1 MNNKEFI
8 EERIEQIEQISEEHK
23 ELAED
28 VNDVNEGLD
37 SREET
42 DTEDELLE
50 ASESELAQLPQ
61 VTKQCIYVSLEHL
74 KPFSGTLYDEKGN
87 KRIIFGNPFFVPD
100 NYLEKNDKSDKSDD
114 KSDGKTAD
122 KTNAKTATKSHYKDN
137 PEIESIRRLHASI
150 EQEGVLTPLLVRHA
164 KRNKATDY
172 EILSGYRRKRVCEE
186 LAKTNPEKFQT
197 VPVLV
202 IEPCDDDT
210 ANSIITSSNVQRREI
225 SLLET
230 IKSCGRMYRALRHRG
245 RKAKGRKGKED
256 KPSLTA
262 DTVAQILGLKPRTV
276 RRYSQLLELPEEMLE
291 LVASKAKNENEE
303 LRLPIKAGE
312 TLAGVGREKLEVI
325 SRLLKDDSESSISV
339 SDAKNIKKLCTER
352 STITEDEI
360 QELLRSNKASNA
372 SLNVGLE
379 PGRGG
384 TANKAGGKRR
394 FSLDNERLKPYCG
407 EMTDQEIEDLIYQL
421 ITEWGERKA

>member
-1 MNNKEFI
+1 MNNDELF
-8 EERIEQIEQISEEHK
+8 EEQTGRTEQLTEESSDPT
-23 ELAED
+23 ED
-28 VNDVNEGLD
+28 VIERLD
-37 SREET
+37 NRDEAERDTDRES
-42 DTEDELLE
+42 ELLE
-50 ASESELAQLPQ
+50 LSAPEITH

-87 KRIIFGNPFFVPD
+87 KRVISGNPFLVPD
-100 NYLEKNDKSDKSDD
+100 NYLDENKN
-114 KSDGKTAD
+114 G
-122 KTNAKTATKSHYKDN
+122 KDN
-137 PEIESIRRLHASI
+137 PEVKSIRRLHASI

-164 KRNKATDY
+164 KKNKATDY

-186 LAKTNPEKFQT
+186 LAKTKPEKFQT
-197 VPVLV
+197 VPVFV

-230 IKSCGRMYRALRHRG
+230 IKSCGRMYRALRHKG
-245 RKAKGRKGKED
+245 RKDEGRKGKQN

-291 LVASKAKNENEE
+291 LVATKAKNENEE

-312 TLAGVGREKLEVI
+312 TLAGINREQLEVI
-325 SRLLKDDSESSISV
+325 SKLLKDDSESSISV
-339 SDAKNIKKLCTER
+339 SDAKDIKKFCMER
-352 STITEDEI
+352 SIITEDEI
-360 QELLRSNKASNA
+360 KDLLKEKASKDSEA
-372 SLNVGLE
+372 SELGKENTKTQG
-379 PGRGG
+379 
-384 TANKAGGKRR
+384 NSKRR

-407 EMTDQEIEDLIYQL
+407 EMTDQEIENLIYQL
-421 ITEWGERKA
+421 ITEWGEKKA

>member
-1 MNNKEFI
+1 MNDNELF
-8 EERIEQIEQISEEHK
+8 EERVEQIEQVAEERN
-23 ELAED
+23 EPAED
-28 VNDVNEGLD
+28 VSEGIG

-42 DTEDELLE
+42 DTEAELVE
-50 ASESELAQLPQ
+50 DSISELAQLPT
-61 VTKQCIYVSLEHL
+61 VTKQCVYVSLEHL

-87 KRIIFGNPFFVPD
+87 KRIISGNPFFVPD
-100 NYLEKNDKSDKSDD
+100 NYLEKDDKSDD
-114 KSDGKTAD
+114 KSAD
-122 KTNAKTATKSHYKDN
+122 KTNAKSGSKDN

-150 EQEGVLTPLLVRHA
+150 KQEGVLTPLLVRHA

-186 LAKTNPEKFQT
+186 LAKTNPERFQT

-245 RKAKGRKGKED
+245 RKDKGRKGKQD

-325 SRLLKDDSESSISV
+325 SKLLQDDEESSISV
-339 SDAKNIKKLCTER
+339 SDAKDIKKFCTER

-372 SLNVGLE
+372 SSNAGSDASSE
-379 PGRGG
+379 TGREG
-384 TANKAGGKRR
+384 TATKSGSKRR

-407 EMTDQEIEDLIYQL
+407 EMTNQEIEDLIYQL
-421 ITEWGERKA
+421 ITEWGEKKSLTPLNS

>member
-1 MNNKEFI
+1 MNDNELF
-8 EERIEQIEQISEEHK
+8 EERVEQIEQVAEERN
-23 ELAED
+23 EPAED
-28 VNDVNEGLD
+28 VSEGIG

-42 DTEDELLE
+42 DTEAELVE
-50 ASESELAQLPQ
+50 DSISELAQLPT
-61 VTKQCIYVSLEHL
+61 VTKQCVYVSLEHL

-87 KRIIFGNPFFVPD
+87 KRIISGNPFFVPD
-100 NYLEKNDKSDKSDD
+100 NYLEKNDKSDD
-114 KSDGKTAD
+114 KSAD
-122 KTNAKTATKSHYKDN
+122 KTNAKSGSKDN

-150 EQEGVLTPLLVRHA
+150 KQEGVLTPLLVRHA

-186 LAKTNPEKFQT
+186 LAKTNPERFQT

-245 RKAKGRKGKED
+245 RKDKGRKGKQD

-325 SRLLKDDSESSISV
+325 SKLLQDDEESSISV
-339 SDAKNIKKLCTER
+339 SDAKDIKKFCTER

-372 SLNVGLE
+372 SSNAGSDASSE
-379 PGRGG
+379 TGREG
-384 TANKAGGKRR
+384 TATKSGSKRR

-407 EMTDQEIEDLIYQL
+407 EMTNQEIEDLIYQL
-421 ITEWGERKA
+421 ITEWGEKKSLTPLNS

>member
-1 MNNKEFI
+1 MNNDELF
-8 EERIEQIEQISEEHK
+8 EEQTGRTEQLTEESS
-23 ELAED
+23 D
-28 VNDVNEGLD
+28 PV
-37 SREET
+37 
-42 DTEDELLE
+42 EDELDVIEEATIERPDNRDEAERDAELLE
-50 ASESELAQLPQ
+50 TSVPELTH

-87 KRIIFGNPFFVPD
+87 KRIISGNPFLVPD
-100 NYLEKNDKSDKSDD
+100 NYLDENNDK
-114 KSDGKTAD
+114 GKNS
-122 KTNAKTATKSHYKDN
+122 KGN
-137 PEIESIRRLHASI
+137 PEVESIRQLHASI

-164 KRNKATDY
+164 KKNKATDY

-186 LAKTNPEKFQT
+186 LAKTKPEKFQT
-197 VPVLV
+197 VPVFV

-210 ANSIITSSNVQRREI
+210 ANSIITSSNVQRREV

-230 IKSCGRMYRALRHRG
+230 IKSCGRMYRALRHKG
-245 RKAKGRKGKED
+245 RKDEGRKGKQN

-291 LVASKAKNENEE
+291 LVATKAKNENEE

-312 TLAGVGREKLEVI
+312 TLAGINREQLEVI
-325 SRLLKDDSESSISV
+325 SKLLKDDSESSISV
-339 SDAKNIKKLCTER
+339 SDAKDIKKFCMER
-352 STITEDEI
+352 SIITEDEI
-360 QELLRSNKASNA
+360 QDLLKKKASKDSEA
-372 SLNVGLE
+372 SELGKENTKTQG
-379 PGRGG
+379 
-384 TANKAGGKRR
+384 NSKRR

-421 ITEWGERKA
+421 ITEWGEKKA

>member
-1 MNNKEFI
+1 MNDNELF
-8 EERIEQIEQISEEHK
+8 EERVEQIEQVAEERN
-23 ELAED
+23 EPAED
-28 VNDVNEGLD
+28 VSEGIG

-42 DTEDELLE
+42 DTEAELVE
-50 ASESELAQLPQ
+50 DSISELAQLPT
-61 VTKQCIYVSLEHL
+61 VTKQCVYVSLEHL

-87 KRIIFGNPFFVPD
+87 KRIISGNPFFVPD
-100 NYLEKNDKSDKSDD
+100 NYLEKNDKSDD
-114 KSDGKTAD
+114 KSAD
-122 KTNAKTATKSHYKDN
+122 KTNAKSGSKDN

-186 LAKTNPEKFQT
+186 LAKTNPERFQT

-245 RKAKGRKGKED
+245 RKDKGRKGKQD

-312 TLAGVGREKLEVI
+312 TLAGINREQLEVI
-325 SRLLKDDSESSISV
+325 SKLLKDDSESSISV
-339 SDAKNIKKLCTER
+339 SDAKDIKKFCMER
-352 STITEDEI
+352 SIITEDEI
-360 QELLRSNKASNA
+360 KEFLRSNKASDA
-372 SLNVGLE
+372 SE
-379 PGRGG
+379 AGRES
-384 TANKAGGKRR
+384 TANKAGSKRR
-394 FSLDNERLKPYCG
+394 FSLDNERLKQYCG
-407 EMTDQEIEDLIYQL
+407 EMSDQEIENLIYQL
-421 ITEWGERKA
+421 ITEWGEKKA

>member
-1 MNNKEFI
+1 MNNDELF
-8 EERIEQIEQISEEHK
+8 EEQIEQTEQLTEESSNPT
-23 ELAED
+23 ED
-28 VNDVNEGLD
+28 VIERLD
-37 SREET
+37 NRDEAERDTDRES
-42 DTEDELLE
+42 ELLE
-50 ASESELAQLPQ
+50 LSVPEITH

-87 KRIIFGNPFFVPD
+87 KRVISGNPFLVPD
-100 NYLEKNDKSDKSDD
+100 NYLDENKN
-114 KSDGKTAD
+114 G
-122 KTNAKTATKSHYKDN
+122 KDN
-137 PEIESIRRLHASI
+137 PEVKSIRQLHASI

-164 KRNKATDY
+164 KKNKATDY

-186 LAKTNPEKFQT
+186 LAKTKPEKFQT
-197 VPVLV
+197 VPVFV

-230 IKSCGRMYRALRHRG
+230 IKSCGRMYRALRHKG
-245 RKAKGRKGKED
+245 RKDEGRKGKQN

-291 LVASKAKNENEE
+291 LVATKAKNENEE

-312 TLAGVGREKLEVI
+312 TLAGINREQLEVI
-325 SRLLKDDSESSISV
+325 SKLLKDDSESSISV
-339 SDAKNIKKLCTER
+339 SDAKDIKKFCMER
-352 STITEDEI
+352 SIITEDEI
-360 QELLRSNKASNA
+360 KDLLKKKTSKDSEASELGKENTKTQGNS
-372 SLNVGLE
+372 
-379 PGRGG
+379 
-384 TANKAGGKRR
+384 KRR

-407 EMTDQEIEDLIYQL
+407 EMTDQEIENLIYQL
-421 ITEWGERKA
+421 ITEWGEKKA

>member
-1 MNNKEFI
+1 MNNDELF
-8 EERIEQIEQISEEHK
+8 EEQIEQTEQ
-23 ELAED
+23 LAEQRSDPAEDEVD
-28 VNDVNEGLD
+28 VIEKTAIERPDNRDEAE
-37 SREET
+37 RAA
-42 DTEDELLE
+42 ELLE
-50 ASESELAQLPQ
+50 LSAPEITH

-87 KRIIFGNPFFVPD
+87 KRVISGNPFLVPD
-100 NYLEKNDKSDKSDD
+100 NYLDENKN
-114 KSDGKTAD
+114 G
-122 KTNAKTATKSHYKDN
+122 KDN
-137 PEIESIRRLHASI
+137 PEVKSIRQLHASI

-164 KRNKATDY
+164 KKNKATDY

-186 LAKTNPEKFQT
+186 LAKTKPEKFQT
-197 VPVLV
+197 VPVFV

-230 IKSCGRMYRALRHRG
+230 IKSCGRMYRALRHKG
-245 RKAKGRKGKED
+245 RKDEGRKGKQN

-291 LVASKAKNENEE
+291 LVATKAKNENEE

-312 TLAGVGREKLEVI
+312 TLAGINREQLEVI
-325 SRLLKDDSESSISV
+325 SKLLKDDSESSISV
-339 SDAKNIKKLCTER
+339 SDAKDIKKFCMER
-352 STITEDEI
+352 SIITEDEI
-360 QELLRSNKASNA
+360 KDLLKEKASKDSEA
-372 SLNVGLE
+372 SELGKENTKTQG
-379 PGRGG
+379 
-384 TANKAGGKRR
+384 NSKRR

-421 ITEWGERKA
+421 ITEWGEKKA

>member
-1 MNNKEFI
+1 MNNDELF
-8 EERIEQIEQISEEHK
+8 EEQVEQTEQLTEESSNPT
-23 ELAED
+23 ED
-28 VNDVNEGLD
+28 VIEDGAAIESLYNRDEAERD
-37 SREET
+37 TDRES
-42 DTEDELLE
+42 ELLE
-50 ASESELAQLPQ
+50 LSAPEITH

-87 KRIIFGNPFFVPD
+87 KRVISGNPFLVPD
-100 NYLEKNDKSDKSDD
+100 NYLDENKN
-114 KSDGKTAD
+114 G
-122 KTNAKTATKSHYKDN
+122 KDN
-137 PEIESIRRLHASI
+137 PEVKSIRQLHASI

-164 KRNKATDY
+164 KKNKATDY

-186 LAKTNPEKFQT
+186 LAKTKPEKFQT
-197 VPVLV
+197 VPVFV

-230 IKSCGRMYRALRHRG
+230 IKSCGRMYRALRHKG
-245 RKAKGRKGKED
+245 RKDEGRKGKQN

-312 TLAGVGREKLEVI
+312 TLAGINIEQLEVI
-325 SRLLKDDSESSISV
+325 SKLLKDDSESSISV
-339 SDAKNIKKLCTER
+339 SDAKDIKKFCMER
-352 STITEDEI
+352 SIITEDEI
-360 QELLRSNKASNA
+360 KDLLKEKASKDSEA
-372 SLNVGLE
+372 SELGKENTKTQG
-379 PGRGG
+379 
-384 TANKAGGKRR
+384 NSKRR

-421 ITEWGERKA
+421 ITEWGEKKA

>member
-1 MNNKEFI
+1 MNDNELF
-8 EERIEQIEQISEEHK
+8 EERVEQIEQVAEERN
-23 ELAED
+23 EPAED
-28 VNDVNEGLD
+28 VSEGIG

-42 DTEDELLE
+42 DTEAELVE
-50 ASESELAQLPQ
+50 DSISELAQLPT
-61 VTKQCIYVSLEHL
+61 VTKQCVYVSLEHL

-87 KRIIFGNPFFVPD
+87 KRIISGNPFFVPD
-100 NYLEKNDKSDKSDD
+100 NYLEKNDKSDD
-114 KSDGKTAD
+114 KSAD
-122 KTNAKTATKSHYKDN
+122 KTNAKSGSKDN

-186 LAKTNPEKFQT
+186 LAKTNPERFQT

-245 RKAKGRKGKED
+245 RKDKGRKGKQD

-325 SRLLKDDSESSISV
+325 SKLLQDDEESSISV
-339 SDAKNIKKLCTER
+339 SDAKDIKKFCTER

-372 SLNVGLE
+372 SSNAGSDASSE
-379 PGRGG
+379 TGREG
-384 TANKAGGKRR
+384 TATKSGSKRR

-407 EMTDQEIEDLIYQL
+407 EMTNQEIEDLIYQL
-421 ITEWGERKA
+421 ITEWGEKKSLTPLNS

>member
-1 MNNKEFI
+1 MNDNELF
-8 EERIEQIEQISEEHK
+8 EERVEQIEQVAEERN
-23 ELAED
+23 EPAED
-28 VNDVNEGLD
+28 VSEGIG

-42 DTEDELLE
+42 DTEAELVE
-50 ASESELAQLPQ
+50 DSISELAQLPT
-61 VTKQCIYVSLEHL
+61 VTKQCVYVSLEHL

-87 KRIIFGNPFFVPD
+87 KRIISGNPFFVPD
-100 NYLEKNDKSDKSDD
+100 NYLEKNDKSDD
-114 KSDGKTAD
+114 KSAD
-122 KTNAKTATKSHYKDN
+122 KTNAKSGSKDN

-186 LAKTNPEKFQT
+186 LAKTNPERFQT

-230 IKSCGRMYRALRHRG
+230 IKSCGRMYRALRHKG
-245 RKAKGRKGKED
+245 RKDKGRKGKQD

-325 SRLLKDDSESSISV
+325 SKLLQDDEESSISV
-339 SDAKNIKKLCTER
+339 SDAKDIKKFCMER
-352 STITEDEI
+352 SIITEDEI
-360 QELLRSNKASNA
+360 QEFLRSNKASDA
-372 SLNVGLE
+372 SE
-379 PGRGG
+379 AGRES
-384 TANKAGGKRR
+384 TANKAGSKRR
-394 FSLDNERLKPYCG
+394 FSLDNERLKQYCG
-407 EMTDQEIEDLIYQL
+407 EMSDQEIENLIYQL
-421 ITEWGERKA
+421 ITEWGEKKA

>member
-1 MNNKEFI
+1 MNNDELF
-8 EERIEQIEQISEEHK
+8 EEQIEQTEQLTEESSNPT
-23 ELAED
+23 ED
-28 VNDVNEGLD
+28 VIERLD
-37 SREET
+37 NRDEAERDTDRES
-42 DTEDELLE
+42 ELLE
-50 ASESELAQLPQ
+50 LSAPEITH

-87 KRIIFGNPFFVPD
+87 KRVISGNPFLVPD
-100 NYLEKNDKSDKSDD
+100 NYLDENKN
-114 KSDGKTAD
+114 G
-122 KTNAKTATKSHYKDN
+122 KDN
-137 PEIESIRRLHASI
+137 PEVKSIRQLHASI

-164 KRNKATDY
+164 KKNKATDY

-186 LAKTNPEKFQT
+186 LAKTKPEKFQT
-197 VPVLV
+197 VPVFV

-230 IKSCGRMYRALRHRG
+230 IKSCGRMYRALRHKG
-245 RKAKGRKGKED
+245 RKDKGRKGKQN

-312 TLAGVGREKLEVI
+312 TLAGINREQLEVI
-325 SRLLKDDSESSISV
+325 SKLLKDDSESSISV
-339 SDAKNIKKLCTER
+339 SDAKDIKKFCMER
-352 STITEDEI
+352 SIITEDEI
-360 QELLRSNKASNA
+360 QEFLRSNKASDA
-372 SLNVGLE
+372 SE
-379 PGRGG
+379 AGRES
-384 TANKAGGKRR
+384 TANKAGSKRR
-394 FSLDNERLKPYCG
+394 FSLDNERLKQYCG
-407 EMTDQEIEDLIYQL
+407 EMSDQEIENLIYQL
-421 ITEWGERKA
+421 ITEWGEKKA

>member
-1 MNNKEFI
+1 MNNDELF
-8 EERIEQIEQISEEHK
+8 EEQIEQTEQLAEQRSDP
-23 ELAED
+23 AED
-28 VNDVNEGLD
+28 VIEEDVIERPDNRDEAERD
-37 SREET
+37 TDRES
-42 DTEDELLE
+42 ELLE
-50 ASESELAQLPQ
+50 PSAPELTHVA
-61 VTKQCIYVSLEHL
+61 KQCIYVSLEHL

-87 KRIIFGNPFFVPD
+87 KRIISGNPFLVPD
-100 NYLEKNDKSDKSDD
+100 NYLDENKN
-114 KSDGKTAD
+114 G
-122 KTNAKTATKSHYKDN
+122 KDN
-137 PEIESIRRLHASI
+137 PEVKSIRQLHASI

-164 KRNKATDY
+164 KKNKATDY

-186 LAKTNPEKFQT
+186 LAKTKPEKFQT
-197 VPVLV
+197 VPVFV

-230 IKSCGRMYRALRHRG
+230 IKSCGRMYRALRHKG
-245 RKAKGRKGKED
+245 RKDKGRKGKQN

-312 TLAGVGREKLEVI
+312 TLAGINREQLEVI
-325 SRLLKDDSESSISV
+325 SKLLKDDSESSISV
-339 SDAKNIKKLCTER
+339 SDAKDIKKFCMER
-352 STITEDEI
+352 SIITEDEI
-360 QELLRSNKASNA
+360 KDLLKEKASKDSEA
-372 SLNVGLE
+372 SELGKENTKTQG
-379 PGRGG
+379 
-384 TANKAGGKRR
+384 NSKRR

-421 ITEWGERKA
+421 ITEWGEKKA

>member
-1 MNNKEFI
+1 
-8 EERIEQIEQISEEHK
+8 
-23 ELAED
+23 
-28 VNDVNEGLD
+28 
-37 SREET
+37 
-42 DTEDELLE
+42 
-50 ASESELAQLPQ
+50 
-61 VTKQCIYVSLEHL
+61 HL

-87 KRIIFGNPFFVPD
+87 KRVISGNPFLVPD
-100 NYLEKNDKSDKSDD
+100 NYLDENKN
-114 KSDGKTAD
+114 G
-122 KTNAKTATKSHYKDN
+122 KDN
-137 PEIESIRRLHASI
+137 PEVKSIRQLHASI

-164 KRNKATDY
+164 KKNKATDY

-186 LAKTNPEKFQT
+186 LAKTKPEKFQT
-197 VPVLV
+197 VPVFV

-230 IKSCGRMYRALRHRG
+230 IKSCGRMYRALRHKG
-245 RKAKGRKGKED
+245 RKDEGRKGKQN

-312 TLAGVGREKLEVI
+312 TLAGINIEQLEVI
-325 SRLLKDDSESSISV
+325 SKLLKDDSESSISV
-339 SDAKNIKKLCTER
+339 SDAKDIKKFCMER
-352 STITEDEI
+352 SIITEDEI
-360 QELLRSNKASNA
+360 KDLLKEKASKDSEA
-372 SLNVGLE
+372 SELGKENTKTQG
-379 PGRGG
+379 
-384 TANKAGGKRR
+384 NSKRR

-421 ITEWGERKA
+421 ITEWGEKKA

>member
-1 MNNKEFI
+1 MNNDELF
-8 EERIEQIEQISEEHK
+8 EEQIEQTEQLTEEYSNPT
-23 ELAED
+23 ED
-28 VNDVNEGLD
+28 VIERLD
-37 SREET
+37 NRDEAERDTDRES
-42 DTEDELLE
+42 ELLE
-50 ASESELAQLPQ
+50 LSAPEITH

-87 KRIIFGNPFFVPD
+87 KRVISGNPFLVPD
-100 NYLEKNDKSDKSDD
+100 NYLDENKN
-114 KSDGKTAD
+114 G
-122 KTNAKTATKSHYKDN
+122 KDN
-137 PEIESIRRLHASI
+137 PEVKSIRQLHASI

-164 KRNKATDY
+164 KKNKATDY

-186 LAKTNPEKFQT
+186 LAKTKPEKFQT
-197 VPVLV
+197 VPVFV

-230 IKSCGRMYRALRHRG
+230 IKSCGRMYRALRHKG
-245 RKAKGRKGKED
+245 RKDKGRKGKQN

-291 LVASKAKNENEE
+291 LVATKAKNEDEE

-312 TLAGVGREKLEVI
+312 TLAGINREQLEVI
-325 SRLLKDDSESSISV
+325 SKLLKDDSESSISV
-339 SDAKNIKKLCTER
+339 SDAKDIKKFCMER
-352 STITEDEI
+352 SIITEDEI
-360 QELLRSNKASNA
+360 KDLLKEKASKDSEA
-372 SLNVGLE
+372 SELGKENTKTQG
-379 PGRGG
+379 
-384 TANKAGGKRR
+384 NSKRR

-421 ITEWGERKA
+421 ITEWGEKKA

>member
-1 MNNKEFI
+1 MNNNEFI
-8 EERIEQIEQISEEHK
+8 EERIEQIEQLSEDHNK
-23 ELAED
+23 PAED
-28 VNDVNEGLD
+28 VNEKLD

-50 ASESELAQLPQ
+50 ASEPELTQSPQ
-61 VTKQCIYVSLEHL
+61 VTKLCIYVSLEHL

-87 KRIIFGNPFFVPD
+87 KRIISGNPFFVPD
-100 NYLEKNDKSDKSDD
+100 NYLDKNEKNDKSE
-114 KSDGKTAD
+114 GKTAD
-122 KTNAKTATKSHYKDN
+122 KIHYKDN

-150 EQEGVLTPLLVRHA
+150 EHEGVLTPLLVRHA
-164 KRNKATDY
+164 KKNKATDY

-197 VPVLV
+197 VPVIV

-245 RKAKGRKGKED
+245 RKAKGRKGKQD

-312 TLAGVGREKLEVI
+312 ALAGVSREKLEVI
-325 SRLLKDDSESSISV
+325 SRLLTDDAESSISV
-339 SDAKNIKKLCTER
+339 SDAKEIKKFCTER
-352 STITEDEI
+352 STITADEI
-360 QELLRSNKASNA
+360 QELLISNRASDA
-372 SLNVGLE
+372 SLNAGLDASSE
-379 PGRGG
+379 AGREGI
-384 TANKAGGKRR
+384 ANKVGGKRR

-421 ITEWGERKA
+421 ITEWGEKKA

>member
-1 MNNKEFI
+1 MNDNELF
-8 EERIEQIEQISEEHK
+8 EEQTEQIERMEQITEERN
-23 ELAED
+23 ETAED
-28 VNDVNEGLD
+28 VTERLD
-37 SREET
+37 SRNEADREI
-42 DTEDELLE
+42 DIEPELIE
-50 ASESELAQLPQ
+50 VSESEIDQLSSVPQ
-61 VTKQCIYVSLEHL
+61 QCIYVSLDHL
-74 KPFSGTLYDEKGN
+74 KPFSGALYDENDN
-87 KRIIFGNPFFVPD
+87 KRIISGNPFFVPD
-100 NYLEKNDKSDKSDD
+100 NYLKKRDDKKNDKD
-114 KSDGKTAD
+114 A
-122 KTNAKTATKSHYKDN
+122 

-245 RKAKGRKGKED
+245 KKDKGRKGKQD

-276 RRYSQLLELPEEMLE
+276 RRYSQLLELPEELLE
-291 LVASKAKNENEE
+291 LVASKAKNDNEE

-312 TLAGVGREKLEVI
+312 TLTGIGREKLEVI
-325 SRLLKDDSESSISV
+325 NKLLKDDVESSISV
-339 SDAKNIKKLCTER
+339 SDAKKIKKFCTER

-360 QELLRSNKASNA
+360 QELLRSNKTSNA
-372 SLNVGLE
+372 SEVGKE
-379 PGRGG
+379 GA
-384 TANKAGGKRR
+384 ANKTSTKRR
-394 FSLDNERLKPYCG
+394 FSLDNKRLQPYCG
-407 EMTDQEIEDLIYQL
+407 EMTDQEIENLIYQL
-421 ITEWGERKA
+421 ITEWGEKKA